1 MATIR
6 KRDGKF
12 QAQVR
17 RGGVFKSATF
27 FKKSDAEAWARQVEA
42 AVCSGRVQPFEYEPS
57 CLAEI
62 VERYKQEITPAKKG
76 HEVETLVLTAMLRE
90 KWMHLPL
97 QQLGPRHFA
106 AYKQARLKKVSA
118 STFRRQYG
126 LLLAILRHA
135 EQEWQWI
142 APTSSA
148 TKIALPKA
156 PKTAIQ
162 RISEADEFAIF
173 SAADGLKNPYMKP
186 LIALAITSGLRRGEL
201 LSLHFKNWDRS
212 CNWLLV
218 REAKSGHPRQVP
230 LFGIGLDAVASLWPS
245 NREMIFPITPN
256 AVKLNWNRLRV
267 AAGLTHIRFHDLR
280 HEAISRLFE
289 KGLTVPEV
297 AAISGH
303 RTPSQLFRYAHADP
317 NSIVRKLASR
327 NRY

>member
-6 KRDGKF
+6 KRNGKF

-42 AVCSGRVQPFEYEPS
+42 AVCSGRVQPFVYEPS

-62 VERYKQEITPAKKG
+62 VERYKREITPTKKG
-76 HEVETLVLTAMLRE
+76 REFEHIVLKAMLRE

-97 QQLGPRHFA
+97 QQLGSRHFT
-106 AYKQARLKKVSA
+106 AYKQARLEKVSA

-135 EQEWQWI
+135 ELEWQWA

-162 RISEADEFAIF
+162 RISVADEKAIF
-173 SAADGLKNPYMKP
+173 DAADGLKNPYMTP

-201 LSLHFKNWDRS
+201 LSLRFKDWDRAG
-212 CNWLLV
+212 NWLLV

-230 LFGIGLDAVASLWPS
+230 LFGKGLDAVISLWPS
-245 NREMIFPITPN
+245 NQEMIFPITPN
-256 AVKLNWNRLRV
+256 AVKLNWNRLRI
-267 AAGLTHIRFHDLR
+267 AADLPNIRFHDLR

-289 KGLTVPEV
+289 KGLSMPEV
-297 AAISGH
+297 ASISGH
-303 RTPSQLFRYAHADP
+303 RTPSQLFRYAHADFARIQ
-317 NSIVRKLASR
+317 NLL
-327 NRY
+327 

>member
-42 AVCSGRVQPFEYEPS
+42 AVCSGRVRPFEYEPS

-62 VERYKQEITPAKKG
+62 VERYKREITPTKKG
-76 HEVETLVLTAMLRE
+76 HEVEDIVLTTMLRE
-90 KWMHLPL
+90 EWMHLPL
-97 QQLGPRHFA
+97 QQLGTRHFA
-106 AYKQARLKKVSA
+106 AYKQARLEKVSA

-126 LLLAILRHA
+126 LLMAILRHS
-135 EQEWQWI
+135 EQEWQWS

-148 TKIALPKA
+148 TKISLPKV
-156 PKTAIQ
+156 PNTAIQ
-162 RISEADEFAIF
+162 RISEADETAILA
-173 SAADGLKNPYMKP
+173 AADGLKNPYMTP

-201 LSLHFKNWDRS
+201 LSLRFKDWDRAD
-212 CNWLLV
+212 NWLLV
-218 REAKSGHPRQVP
+218 REAKSGHPRRVP
-230 LFGIGLDAVASLWPS
+230 LFGKGLDAVVSFWPS
-245 NREMIFPITPN
+245 KREMMFPITPN

-267 AAGLTHIRFHDLR
+267 AAGLPNVRFHDLR

-289 KGLTVPEV
+289 KGLSVPEV
-297 AAISGH
+297 ASISGH
-303 RTPSQLFRYAHADP
+303 RTPSQLFRYAHADMQRIIEKIAQ
-317 NSIVRKLASR
+317 N
-327 NRY
+327 

>member
-62 VERYKQEITPAKKG
+62 VERYKREITPAKRG
-76 HEVETLVLTAMLRE
+76 REFEDIVLTAMLRE

-106 AYKQARLKKVSA
+106 AYKQARLEKVSA

-135 EQEWQWI
+135 EQEWQWVT
-142 APTSSA
+142 PTSSA
-148 TKIALPKA
+148 TKITLPKA

-162 RISEADEFAIF
+162 RISEADETAIF
-173 SAADGLKNPYMKP
+173 AATDNLKNPYMKP

-201 LSLHFKNWDRS
+201 LSLRFKDWDRAG
-212 CNWLLV
+212 NWLLV

-230 LFGIGLDAVASLWPS
+230 LFGKGLDAVASLWPS
-245 NREMIFPITPN
+245 NHDMIFPITPN

-267 AAGLTHIRFHDLR
+267 SAGLPNVRFHDLR

-303 RTPSQLFRYAHADP
+303 RTPSQLFRYAHADL
-317 NSIVRKLASR
+317 NSIVRKLEHRSI
-327 NRY
+327 